1 MKCLPERNKY
11 LLHPITY
18 SPRLFTPQPVEF
30 PLTALPFIID
40 FKNHVTTNENTAK
53 STEKGT

>member
-40 FKNHVTTNENTAK
+40 FENRVTTN
-53 STEKGT
+53 